1 MKKIGIIHTSFV
13 SVEDLKRLF
22 KEIIP
27 DAELTNIVDDSLLRE
42 VSANGGINENII
54 RKMCIYADNL
64 RREKV
69 DLIFNQCSSV
79 GEAFE
84 IATLDYEIPV
94 LRVDRAAAE
103 KAAEIAKTEIAVVA
117 TVKSTVAPSTRIVER
132 AVEKLGK
139 NIRVKPILVDGAL
152 EILMK
157 EGDREKHNQL
167 VKEAIREAEKTADVI
182 VLAQGSMLVL
192 EPELVGYNKLIL
204 TTPKLGVEMAKEML
218 K

>member
-27 DAELTNIVDDSLLRE
+27 DAVLTNIVDDSLLRE

-192 EPELVGYNKLIL
+192 EPELVGYDKPIL

>member
-103 KAAEIAKTEIAVVA
+103 KAAETAKTEIAVVA